1 MNLRFP
7 KPERRK
13 TQKAREKRDRNA
25 LIASVRADVMQRDT
39 RCRVC
44 LKSGLTEPLEMHE
57 IIPRSHL
64 GGMKPHKIF
73 NTVNCIGLCTRCHRN
88 ITENRIELVV
98 TSESLGA
105 NGPVTSQPKTPK

>member
-25 LIASVRADVMQRDT
+25 HIASVRRDVMQRDT

-44 LKSGLTEPLEMHE
+44 LKSGLTGLEMHE
-57 IIPRSHL
+57 IVPRSRL
-64 GGMKPHKIF
+64 GGMKPDKIF
-73 NTVNCIGLCTRCHRN
+73 NTVNCIALCRHCHRDV
-88 ITENRIELVV
+88 TENRIDLVPA
-98 TSESLGA
+98 SESLGA
-105 NGPVTSQPKTPK
+105 NGPVEVQSRIPK

>member
-1 MNLRFP
+1 MRLRFA
-7 KPERRK
+7 KPEPTKDR
-13 TQKAREKRDRNA
+13 KARLKADRNA

-44 LKSGLTEPLEMHE
+44 LKSGLTGLEMHE
-57 IIPRSHL
+57 IVPRSHL

-98 TSESLGA
+98 ASESLGA

>member
-13 TQKAREKRDRNA
+13 TQKAREKADRNA

-44 LKSGLTEPLEMHE
+44 LKSGLTGLEMHE
-57 IIPRSHL
+57 IMPRSRL
-64 GGMKPHKIF
+64 GGMKPHEIF
-73 NTVNCIGLCTRCHRN
+73 NTVNCIALCRHCHRDV
-88 ITENRIELVV
+88 TENRIDLVPA
-98 TSESLGA
+98 SESLGA
-105 NGPVTSQPKTPK
+105 NGPVEVQ

>member
-25 LIASVRADVMQRDT
+25 HIASVRRDVMQRDT

-44 LKSGLTEPLEMHE
+44 RQKPVTGLEMHE
-57 IIPRSHL
+57 IVPRSRL
-64 GGMKPHKIF
+64 GGKQPHEIF
-73 NTVNCIGLCTRCHRN
+73 NTVNCIALCRDCHREV
-88 ITENRIELVV
+88 TENRIDLVPA
-98 TSESLGA
+98 SESLGA
-105 NGPVTSQPKTPK
+105 NGPVEVQPRMPK

>member
-1 MNLRFP
+1 MKFP

-25 LIASVRADVMQRDT
+25 LIASVRRDVMQRDT

-44 LKSGLTEPLEMHE
+44 LKSGLTGLEMHE
-57 IIPRSHL
+57 IVPRSRL
-64 GGMKPHKIF
+64 GGMKPREIF
-73 NTVNCIGLCTRCHRN
+73 NTINCIGLCSYCHRDV
-88 ITENRIELVV
+88 TENRIELVV
-98 TSESLGA
+98 ASERLGA

>member
-44 LKSGLTEPLEMHE
+44 LKSGLTGLEMHE
-57 IIPRSHL
+57 IVPRSRL
-64 GGMKPHKIF
+64 GGMKPDKIF

>member
-1 MNLRFP
+1 MRFP

-25 LIASVRADVMQRDT
+25 HIASVRRDVMQRDT

-44 LKSGLTEPLEMHE
+44 LKKPVTGLEMHE
-57 IIPRSHL
+57 IVPRSRL
-64 GGMKPHKIF
+64 GGKKPHEIF

-88 ITENRIELVV
+88 ITENRIELVIA
-98 TSESLGA
+98 SESLGA
-105 NGPVTSQPKTPK
+105 NGPVTAQPKVPK

>member
-44 LKSGLTEPLEMHE
+44 LKSGLTGLEMHE
-57 IIPRSHL
+57 IVPRSRL
-64 GGMKPHKIF
+64 GGMKPDKIF
-73 NTVNCIGLCTRCHRN
+73 NTVYCIALCQHCHRDV
-88 ITENRIELVV
+88 TENRIELVIA
-98 TSESLGA
+98 SESLGA
-105 NGPVTSQPKTPK
+105 NGPVDSRLKTPK

>member
-44 LKSGLTEPLEMHE
+44 LKSGLTGLEMHE
-57 IIPRSHL
+57 IVPRSRL
-64 GGMKPHKIF
+64 GGMKPDKIF
-73 NTVNCIGLCTRCHRN
+73 NTVNCIALCRHCHRDV
-88 ITENRIELVV
+88 TENRIDLVPA
-98 TSESLGA
+98 SESLGA
-105 NGPVTSQPKTPK
+105 NGPVEVQPRIPK

>member
-44 LKSGLTEPLEMHE
+44 LKSGLTGLEMHE
-57 IIPRSHL
+57 IVPRSQL
-64 GGMKPHKIF
+64 GGMKPDKIF